1 MILCQQALAFL
12 NEEHHMGKHRRI
24 ARRRQVH
31 FAIAL
36 AAPALAGRF
45 SGVARESFDQPALD
59 GEAQPR
65 SAIFSRPLEDRSAV
79 CRSASN
85 DPGTR

>member
-1 MILCQQALAFL
+1 MD
-12 NEEHHMGKHRRI
+12 KRRRI
-24 ARRRQVH
+24 VRRQQVH

-36 AAPALAGRF
+36 AAPALAGLF
-45 SGVARESFDQPALD
+45 SRVARESFDQRSLD
-59 GEAQPR
+59 GQTQPP
-65 SAIFSRPLEDRSAV
+65 SAISRPPIEDRSAV